1 MNYKNAFEILEINFV
16 ITKYEDL
23 TLEYLKKQYRKLA
36 LKNHPDKN
44 GNTHES
50 NEKFKQINEAYN
62 YLKREISN
70 LNYDDVEHET
80 FSEEEFSSSSLYS
93 DILKGF
99 MKTVFEGKYNELL
112 TKIVNDIIS
121 SGKRISVKIFDDL
134 DKDTTFNIYTF
145 LSNNRYVLHLSE
157 EILDIIRN
165 IVVKKYDN
173 VEVYKLNP
181 TINDMINNNLYKLY
195 VHDELFL
202 VPLWHNESYFDGSGC
217 EIMVICDPELPK
229 GIQIDDDNNICITKE
244 IYGYSDLMNLVHLN
258 NSIHVVIGEKN
269 YEIPFSHLYMER
281 EQYYRI
287 KNEGLSKV
295 KRDIYDV
302 SEKSD
307 IIVKIVIT
315 NFSQYF
321 NFS

>member
-1 MNYKNAFEILEINFV
+1 MNYKDAFEILEIDFTH
-16 ITKYEDL
+16 TKYQDL
-23 TLEYLKKQYRKLA
+23 SLEYLKKQYRKLA

-50 NEKFKQINEAYN
+50 NEKFQKINEAYH
-62 YLKREISN
+62 YLKREIKH
-70 LNYDDVEHET
+70 LNYDDIEHDIKGEGDN
-80 FSEEEFSSSSLYS
+80 SVNSSLYS

-112 TKIVNDIIS
+112 TKIVNDIITA
-121 SGKRISVKIFDDL
+121 GKRTSVKLFDDL
-134 DKDTTFNIYTF
+134 DKDTAFNIYTF
-145 LSNNRYVLHLSE
+145 LSNNRSVLHLSQ
-157 EILDIIRN
+157 EILEVIRE

-173 VEVYKLNP
+173 VDVYKLNP
-181 TINDMINNNLYKLY
+181 SINDLLNNNLYKLY
-195 VHDELFL
+195 VHDELYL

-217 EIMVICDPELPK
+217 EIIVICEPELPE
-229 GIQIDDDNNICITKE
+229 GIQIDDDNNIFITKE
-244 IYGYSDLMNLVHLN
+244 IYGYSDLLN
-258 NSIHVVIGEKN
+258 MILLNKSIQITIGEKE
-269 YEIPFSHLYMER
+269 YEIPISNLYMKR

-307 IIVKIVIT
+307 IIVKVVII
-315 NFSQYF
+315 
-321 NFS
+321 

>member
-1 MNYKNAFEILEINFV
+1 MNYKDAFEILEIDFTH
-16 ITKYEDL
+16 TKYEDL
-23 TLEYLKKQYRKLA
+23 SLEYLKKQYRKLA

-50 NEKFKQINEAYN
+50 NEKFQKINEAYH
-62 YLKREISN
+62 YLKREIKH
-70 LNYDDVEHET
+70 LNYDDIEDDIKGEDDNSVN
-80 FSEEEFSSSSLYS
+80 SSLYS

-99 MKTVFEGKYNELL
+99 MKTVFEGKYNEVL
-112 TKIVNDIIS
+112 TKIVNDIITA
-121 SGKRISVKIFDDL
+121 GKRTSVKLFDDL

-145 LSNNRYVLHLSE
+145 LSNNRSVLHLSQ
-157 EILDIIRN
+157 EILEVIRE

-181 TINDMINNNLYKLY
+181 SINDLINNNLYKLY
-195 VHDELFL
+195 VHDELYL

-217 EIMVICDPELPK
+217 EIIVICEPELPE
-229 GIQIDDDNNICITKE
+229 GIQIDDDNNIFIIKE
-244 IYGYSDLMNLVHLN
+244 IYGYSDLLN
-258 NSIHVVIGEKN
+258 MILLNKSIQITIGEKE
-269 YEIPFSHLYMER
+269 YEIPVSNLYMKR

-307 IIVKIVIT
+307 IIVKVVII
-315 NFSQYF
+315 
-321 NFS
+321 

>member
-1 MNYKNAFEILEINFV
+1 MNYKDAFEILEIDFTS
-16 ITKYEDL
+16 TKHEDL

-44 GNTHES
+44 GNTYES
-50 NEKFKQINEAYN
+50 TQKFQKINEAYN
-62 YLKREISN
+62 FLKREIKH
-70 LNYDDVEHET
+70 LNYDDLDHDIKGEDDEL
-80 FSEEEFSSSSLYS
+80 FNSSLYS

-112 TKIVNDIIS
+112 TKIVNDIITA
-121 SGKRISVKIFDDL
+121 GKRTSVKLFDDL
-134 DKDTTFNIYTF
+134 DKDTAFNIYTF
-145 LSNNRYVLHLSE
+145 LSNNRSVLHLSQ
-157 EILDIIRN
+157 EILDVIRE

-181 TINDMINNNLYKLY
+181 SINDLINNNLYKLY
-195 VHDELFL
+195 VNDELYL

-217 EIMVICDPELPK
+217 EIIVICEPELPAN
-229 GIQIDDDNNICITKE
+229 ITVDDDNNLIVCHIIDAKNELPEMLINNTP
-244 IYGYSDLMNLVHLN
+244 LTLN
-258 NSIHVVIGEKN
+258 IGERIHSISLCN
-269 YEIPFSHLYMER
+269 LYIKR
-281 EQYYRI
+281 EQNYRI

-307 IIVKIVIT
+307 IIVKIFII
-315 NFSQYF
+315 
-321 NFS
+321 